1 MIYDWRYLIIK
12 EFAGLISKEDLVHLA
27 DNKIKELDEPPY
39 YLIKISA
46 DESLKGTPYLDLV
59 AEPVSESELI
69 QLSAEL
75 ICLLRSDK
83 VSLEEMGG
91 FISNL
96 CQVIDRYNE
105 LYSDFSWISE
115 EVYLVL
121 KGYKDR
127 AKSKAQIEEVLNSIS
142 RLK

>member
-1 MIYDWRYLIIK
+1 M
-12 EFAGLISKEDLVHLA
+12 VHLA
-27 DNKIKELDEPPY
+27 DNKITELDEPPY

-46 DESLKGTPYLDLV
+46 DESLKGMPRLDLV

-75 ICLLRSDK
+75 IFLFKSEK
-83 VSLEEMGG
+83 ISLEEMGSC
-91 FISNL
+91 ISNL
-96 CQVIDRYNE
+96 CQVIDRYNK